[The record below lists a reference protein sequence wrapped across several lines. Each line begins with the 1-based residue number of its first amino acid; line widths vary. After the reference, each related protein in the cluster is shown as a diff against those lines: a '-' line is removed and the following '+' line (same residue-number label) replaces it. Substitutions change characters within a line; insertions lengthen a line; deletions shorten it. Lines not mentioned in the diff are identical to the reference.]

1 MVSSRPDHEL
11 YSRRRVRSGGASKV
25 AKVEEGTWDV
35 VGQRRSVC
43 NRSARVTQR
52 LKWHRW
58 VTTRRTGSRIAGP
71 HLVFTWDGEAE
82 QSDDHKSDDDE
93 PAYSDD
99 NKSGDDEPE
108 SSDDHK
114 SDDDEPAYSDDN
126 KSGDTKPENSD
137 DHKSDDDEPAY
148 SDDNKSGDDEPEN
161 SDDDKSDDD
170 DEFLQEWRPEASA
183 ITIDTRYD
191 DVDDEGM
198 DGVVT
203 GQTRCFHVEVQ
214 LLITVCVRNA
224 TFGFKWSIGITY
236 QRVSH

>member
-1 MVSSRPDHEL
+1 VNGVGHLEDGEL
-11 YSRRRVRSGGASKV
+11 EAGPRTIFQKEGEVRGASKV

-137 DHKSDDDEPAY
+137 D
-148 SDDNKSGDDEPEN
+148 
-161 SDDDKSDDD
+161 DKSDDD